1 MPSTAAVVSLASV
14 LQFTLFTS
22 LLPEI
27 RFIIRQLSLLPRV
40 IETLKRNQRGKKV
53 ESDLCASLVFI
64 LDRRDATSEKLRPL
78 HVPR

>member
-1 MPSTAAVVSLASV
+1 MASQCMLRHTQERSPSAQFNAAAAHI
-14 LQFTLFTS
+14 Q
-22 LLPEI
+22 
-27 RFIIRQLSLLPRV
+27 
-40 IETLKRNQRGKKV
+40 TLKRNQRGKKV